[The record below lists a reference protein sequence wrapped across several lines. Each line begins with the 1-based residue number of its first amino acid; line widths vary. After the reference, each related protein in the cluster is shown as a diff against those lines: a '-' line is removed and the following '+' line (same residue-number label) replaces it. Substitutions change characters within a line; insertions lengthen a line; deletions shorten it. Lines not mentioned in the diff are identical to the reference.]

1 MDPNLI
7 VSLGL
12 TAVDQIISL
21 IKHIK
26 AQGGMTTDQI
36 AAAADAQDLQ
46 NKDDIKALLA
56 L

>member
-1 MDPNLI
+1 MDPNLVI
-7 VSLGL
+7 TLAL

-26 AQGGMTTDQI
+26 GQNALTTEQI
-36 AAAADAQDLQ
+36 IASADAQDLQ
-46 NKDDIKALLA
+46 NKEDIKALLA

>member
-1 MDPNLI
+1 MDPSLLI
-7 VSLGL
+7 NLGL
-12 TAVDQIISL
+12 TAIDEVVNM

-26 AQGGMTTDQI
+26 AQSGMTTEQI
-36 AAAADAQDLQ
+36 VAQADAQDLQ